1 MFERIQV
8 LITALLLAAIVI
20 WLQFYQLETQSLLD
34 QFDFDAAVLWAE
46 PWRIFSAHL
55 FHLDT
60 QHAISN
66 AIGVLL
72 PCLFFVRHFTVRTWL
87 NAFIIIAASTSI
99 IIWLWGAPSRFV
111 GLSGVIHGLFVTG
124 LLLDWGSHQ
133 YHRSQWLLPTV
144 LALLVVKV
152 VLEIAGLM
160 QSSLLLNAG
169 ADFGYIHAAGILGGL
184 IAWRLHR
191 RHLASIAKQSKPAQ
205 RSPH

>member
-1 MFERIQV
+1 MRRVCTLFPESLSYGHRFRRTISKRSTMFERIQV

-72 PCLFFVRHFTVRTWL
+72 PTVFFLRHFTVRTWL

-99 IIWLWGAPSRFV
+99 I
-111 GLSGVIHGLFVTG
+111 
-124 LLLDWGSHQ
+124 
-133 YHRSQWLLPTV
+133 
-144 LALLVVKV
+144 
-152 VLEIAGLM
+152 
-160 QSSLLLNAG
+160 
-169 ADFGYIHAAGILGGL
+169 
-184 IAWRLHR
+184 
-191 RHLASIAKQSKPAQ
+191 
-205 RSPH
+205 